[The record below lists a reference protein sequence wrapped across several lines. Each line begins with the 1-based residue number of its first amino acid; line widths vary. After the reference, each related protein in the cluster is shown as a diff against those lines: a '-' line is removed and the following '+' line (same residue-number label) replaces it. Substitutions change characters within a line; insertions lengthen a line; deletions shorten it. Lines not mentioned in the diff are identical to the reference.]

1 MKKDNSVL
9 SGSRKAPLFC
19 VAIFLLILTAM
30 IMTVRTEKVYAALGD
45 ITSISVTEPSNPDV
59 WAPVVEVKW
68 QGTGGSW
75 TIYCNDKLLQSGTPN
90 FSIRDSGTI
99 FEAGK
104 TYTYK
109 VAYGSD
115 ESKYKTYN
123 YTPDM
128 AKFTPSAISGAA
140 KASGN
145 SVEVTWPKKNDL
157 KVNVY
162 QGSNK
167 VATVSSSDE
176 SYKFTGLEYDTSYT
190 FKIAYVNQ
198 CKEGAQQTLT
208 VKTEAKPA
216 DGGSGSGDSGSGDS
230 GSGDTTPGGG
240 STPSDGSDSGD
251 GGYNYIPYL
260 PQPTAFATKVNAK
273 TAIVSWYNVSDATG
287 YYVYKGKKKI
297 KTVKASAKNVIIKKK
312 GAGKAK
318 YKVVAYAKANGKTY
332 KSIAS
337 KAVKPKANVFKRS
350 ISPNVR
356 DYELM
361 TCKFIV
367 KSIKL
372 SGKTYT
378 VTGYAMNNRVWTMP
392 KYKKLSISL
401 NVNGKKAFS
410 KTYKNKKVGVKSG
423 RKKKMVFKIKG
434 KPNMDLANGVLL
446 LSVHGT
452 AVWPKAVIDV
462 THTW

>member
-1 MKKDNSVL
+1 MKKDNNVL

-19 VAIFLLILTAM
+19 AAFFLLILTAM
-30 IMTVRTEKVYAALGD
+30 IMTVRTENVYAAASET
-45 ITSISVTEPSNPDV
+45 ITG
-59 WAPVVEVKW
+59 APTNLTVADLPEGETSLKV
-68 QGTGGSW
+68 SW
-75 TIYCNDKLLQSGTPN
+75 TPNLTCGIDRNSSFLLEMSTDGQKSWEPADVITFENGAEDINMNSYAKINTT
-90 FSIRDSGTI
+90 TI
-99 FEAGK
+99 DVNYGK
-104 TYTYK
+104 TYYFRA
-109 VAYGSD
+109 VYLDAVAAYGPYSNVAGPV
-115 ESKYKTYN
+115 ECKEK
-123 YTPDM
+123 
-128 AKFTPSAISGAA
+128 A
-140 KASGN
+140 KAPETPEDSG
-145 SVEVTWPKKNDL
+145 
-157 KVNVY
+157 
-162 QGSNK
+162 
-167 VATVSSSDE
+167 SSDD
-176 SYKFTGLEYDTSYT
+176 G
-190 FKIAYVNQ
+190 
-198 CKEGAQQTLT
+198 
-208 VKTEAKPA
+208 KTNPA
-216 DGGSGSGDSGSGDS
+216 DSGSGSGDSGSGGS
-230 GSGDTTPGGG
+230 GSGDTTPSGD

-318 YKVVAYAKANGKTY
+318 YKVVAYAKVNGKTY

-350 ISPNVR
+350 ISPNVS

-378 VTGYAMNNRVWTMP
+378 VTGYAMNNRVYNMP

-410 KTYKNKKVGVKSG
+410 KTYKNKKVGVKNG
-423 RKKKMVFKIKG
+423 RKKKLVFKIKG

-452 AVWPKAVIDV
+452 AVWPKALMNV

>member
-109 VAYGSD
+109 VAYGSN

-128 AKFTPSAISGAA
+128 AKFTPGAISGTA

-145 SVEVTWPKKNDL
+145 SVELTWTKKNDL
-157 KVNVY
+157 KVNIY
-162 QGSNK
+162 QGDSK

-176 SYKFTGLEYDTSYT
+176 SYKFTSLEYDTSYT

-198 CKEGAQQTLT
+198 CKEGAQQTLS

-216 DGGSGSGDSGSGDS
+216 DSGSGSGDSGSGDS
-230 GSGDTTPGGG
+230 GSGDSSGGTTPSGD
-240 STPSDGSDSGD
+240 SGSDSSYD
-251 GGYNYIPYL
+251 PNAPYL
-260 PQPTAFATKVNAK
+260 SWNDLYATKMSSKKVILRWIGSA
-273 TAIVSWYNVSDATG
+273 DAQG
-287 YYVYKGKKKI
+287 YYIYQGKKKI
-297 KTVKASAKNVIIKKK
+297 KTVKASVKKITIKRK

-318 YKVVAYAKANGKTY
+318 FKVIAYAKYNGHEY
-332 KSIAS
+332 KGLCN
-337 KAVKPKANVFKRS
+337 AVKPKANGLTTSNSTNYKNYSYGKGQVILK
-350 ISPNVR
+350 
-356 DYELM
+356 
-361 TCKFIV
+361 K
-367 KSIKL
+367 IKG
-372 SGKTYT
+372 SGKSYT
-378 VTGYAMNNRVWTMP
+378 VTLYAINNRMFKLI
-392 KYKKLSISL
+392 KYKKISIKIFAD
-401 NVNGKKAFS
+401 GKCVAK
-410 KTYKNKKVGVKSG
+410 KVIKNKKVNMKKYSA
-423 RKKKMVFKIKG
+423 KKMVFKIKG
-434 KPNMDLANGVLL
+434 KEGDIANGHATW
-446 LSVHGT
+446 SIDAKPYWEHGYEGF
-452 AVWPKAVIDV
+452 
-462 THTW
+462 